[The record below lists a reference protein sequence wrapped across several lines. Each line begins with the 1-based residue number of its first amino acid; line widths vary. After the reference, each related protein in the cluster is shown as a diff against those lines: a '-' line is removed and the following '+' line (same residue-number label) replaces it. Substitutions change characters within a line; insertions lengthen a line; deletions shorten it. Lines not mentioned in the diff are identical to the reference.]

1 MSRTS
6 LIAILIGVGLIFWY
20 IVLPMV
26 NLCTYADTAYA
37 RILALMASF
46 EVGIYILLFFLGVI
60 AVLHS
65 SGRQIVRTKTGYKRK
80 TLGPVAL
87 VIMIVSNSF
96 VFVVCGVTMI
106 AAFETVAY
114 CY

>member
-6 LIAILIGVGLIFWY
+6 LIAILLGVGLMFWY
-20 IVLPMV
+20 IVLPMI

-37 RILALMASF
+37 RILTFMASF
-46 EVGIYILLFFLGVI
+46 QVGIYILLLILGVI

-87 VIMIVSNSF
+87 VIKIVSNPF
-96 VFVVCGVTMI
+96 VFMVCGAAMI
-106 AAFETVAY
+106 AAFETIAY